1 MMKYKHMEKELI
13 LCKLGIHRPLK
24 IGHLAFVDVASGKD
38 VRYATCPCGK
48 KWLTDSVFGWFGYK
62 TEKL

>member
-1 MMKYKHMEKELI
+1 MEKELI

>member
-1 MMKYKHMEKELI
+1 MI

>member
-1 MMKYKHMEKELI
+1 MMRFKQTEKELI

-24 IGHLAFVDVASGKD
+24 IGELRFVDIVSGKD

-48 KWLTDSVFGWFGYK
+48 KWLTDSVFGWLGTK
-62 TEKL
+62 IEKK